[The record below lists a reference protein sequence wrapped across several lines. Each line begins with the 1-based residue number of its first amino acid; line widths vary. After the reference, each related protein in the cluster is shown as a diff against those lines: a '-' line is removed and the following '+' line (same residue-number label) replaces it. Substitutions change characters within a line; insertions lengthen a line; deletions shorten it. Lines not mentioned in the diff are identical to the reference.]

1 MSFVALPLKGCCA
14 DLAYFVRCAKN
25 SLPDWRW
32 KQPSNRRHLRD
43 WMLCRDSSCGSQR
56 TRWKICHLFEPTCL
70 CEQVFFNLMVLPG
83 LEKAPFSS
91 TFGAGMKVTL
101 VLLPVLRLLC
111 KMGSWLFGPTVFV
124 PVWISEYPVI
134 QAFLEQFERSVSCRT
149 WWHLDKE
156 LTCCRLQFIQT
167 LPRMNSKSISW
178 GRWERCSDHP
188 SPLPLLTAGLIEM
201 SALWQS
207 TSGPYLISVDLCL

>member
-1 MSFVALPLKGCCA
+1 METAFKQETFAWLNALSGQQLWQSTDEVEDMPFVWAHVLVWA
-14 DLAYFVRCAKN
+14 SVFQSD
-25 SLPDWRW
+25 
-32 KQPSNRRHLRD
+32 
-43 WMLCRDSSCGSQR
+43 GSPR
-56 TRWKICHLFEPTCL
+56 TREGPL
-70 CEQVFFNLMVLPG
+70 
-83 LEKAPFSS
+83 SS

-101 VLLPVLRLLC
+101 VLLPVLRLLR
-111 KMGSWLFGPTVFV
+111 KMESCLFGPTVFV

-134 QAFLEQFERSVSCRT
+134 QAFLEQFERSVSCRS

-156 LTCCRLQFIQT
+156 LTCYRLQFIQT

-188 SPLPLLTAGLIEM
+188 SPLPLLTVGLIEM
-201 SALWQS
+201 SDLWQS